1 MREGGIFIS
10 SEDYC
15 MKKAFTLSNQ
25 TIISNVEKL
34 KKVMTDRGLEGLYIS
49 SFDPFLNE
57 YVPLEDNHR
66 FYITGFTGS
75 MAEVLVPMNGRVRL
89 YVDGRYHEQADL
101 EVDAQHVEVV
111 KVGGDSSTTAELIS
125 DLKKMGIK
133 RLGYEADRTA
143 LGYLKRLS
151 AVTPETIALESGEL
165 AKVIEFATLPKPKEI
180 QFVQREWRGRDTLE
194 KTRSI
199 FMDEKRAMFVTA
211 LDTIAWLTNCRGYHL
226 PFLSSFYSKALV
238 TKEKVYVFITPD
250 TAVSAKAKKE
260 YGLEF
265 ISLHFKDLPRELE
278 RLQNILHLNEVSFD
292 PNMMNSADFGM
303 LVNIFGTEKLVEKS
317 GGLYEYQSI
326 KEPVE
331 IQQMEASFRKA
342 DKAIFNTIKW
352 VKESVKSGK
361 RITELD
367 LYHETT
373 KKYQEQ
379 GAIELSFNTIAGVGA
394 NGSII
399 HYGDPSDEVVIKET
413 DMILLDSGGYFE
425 GGWATDTTRTF
436 FADSTKKPH
445 AKMIEMYTLVLK
457 GLLNCQAAVF
467 PEGTKGNVLDG
478 IARSAMRKK
487 GYDYNHG
494 TGHGVGIHVHEPGVR
509 LSTISNVPMKVGQ
522 AVSIEP
528 GIYIPGFGGVRLENI
543 VYTEKHP
550 DFPGMLR
557 FKPFVYIGFDPALV
571 DKTLLNNEEEEIF
584 EAYEEECKRRGTS
597 LRWLR

>member
-1 MREGGIFIS
+1 
-10 SEDYC
+10 
-15 MKKAFTLSNQ
+15 MKKTFSISQA
-25 TIISNVEKL
+25 TIISNIEKL
-34 KKVMTDRGLEGLYIS
+34 RQLLKQRGLEGMYIS

-66 FYITGFTGS
+66 YYITGFTGS
-75 MAEVLVPMNGRVRL
+75 VAEVLVPFDGKVRL

-101 EVDAQHVEVV
+101 EVDRQYVEVI
-111 KVGGDSSTTAELIS
+111 KVNQNTSITEELVQDIKRL
-125 DLKKMGIK
+125 DIK
-133 RLGYEADRTA
+133 RLGYEPDRTA

-151 AVTPETIALESGEL
+151 LVAPETIALESGEL
-165 AKVIEFATLPKPKEI
+165 ARLIDFAELSKPKEV
-180 QFVQREWRGRDTLE
+180 QFVPREWRGRDTLE

-199 FMDEKRAMFVTA
+199 LKDEKKAMFVTA
-211 LDTIAWLTNCRGYHL
+211 LDSIAWLTNCRGYHL
-226 PFLSSFYSKALV
+226 PFLSSFYAKALV
-238 TKEKVYVFITPD
+238 TKEKVYVFVTPE
-250 TAVSAKAKKE
+250 TPVSAKAKKE
-260 YGLEF
+260 FGVEF
-265 ISLHFKDLPRELE
+265 IAIHFHDLPKELE
-278 RLQNILHLNEVSFD
+278 HLQNTLHLTEVSFD
-292 PNMMNSADFGM
+292 PQMINSADFGM
-303 LVNIFGTEKLVEKS
+303 LVQVFGPEQLVENV
-317 GGLYEYQSI
+317 GGLYAYQSI

-331 IQQMEASFRKA
+331 IQQMEVSFRKA

-352 VKESVKSGK
+352 LKDSIKSGK
-361 RITELD
+361 RLTELD

-379 GAIELSFNTIAGVGA
+379 GAVDQSFNTIAGVGT

-399 HYGDPSDEVVIKET
+399 HYGDPSDEVVIKDT
-413 DMILLDSGGYFE
+413 DMILLDSGGYFD

-436 FADSTKKPH
+436 FADSSKQPH
-445 AKMIEMYTLVLK
+445 PKMIEMYTLVLK

-478 IARSAMRKK
+478 IARASMRKK
-487 GYDYNHG
+487 GYDYSHG

-509 LSTISNVPMKVGQ
+509 LSTASNIPMKEGQ

-550 DFPGMLR
+550 DISGMLR

-571 DKTLLNNEEEEIF
+571 DKTLLNNEEEELL

-597 LRWLR
+597 LRSLK